1 MRLKYL
7 LMILLMAA
15 CTSAPSAPAQI
26 DPPFS
31 SPGSVGTSP
40 HVYPVEMGWFNGK
53 PVQYYNMGT
62 NTPLNPEDPSRAMV
76 ARVWAFVTGT
86 NADGTP
92 ITLEG
97 QSNLF
102 DTTVGDPGYSDL
114 WQPFFVAPPPD
125 YAPDTIKSEDA
136 LTASGLAVEKQP
148 MFVNC
153 PIVPAG
159 SSLADS
165 DKPLKTAWVRGEQ
178 VSYFDF
184 GATSATPGKMY
195 AFVTGFDSDGEPQ
208 LVSGQHF
215 VFDSTRTESGYSDF
229 WIVQWVI
236 VDAAYKADT
245 VRSVADI
252 KYDIEPSSIVVNYPH
267 R

>member
-1 MRLKYL
+1 MRLRYL
-7 LMILLMAA
+7 LVFLLAAA

-31 SPGSVGTSP
+31 PSGFVGTSP
-40 HVYPVEMGWFNGK
+40 HVYPVETGWFDGK
-53 PVQYYNMGT
+53 PVQYYSMGT
-62 NTPLNPEDPSRAMV
+62 NTPLNPEDPSRVMV
-76 ARVWAFVTGT
+76 GRVWAFVTGT

-148 MFVNC
+148 VFVNC

-236 VDAAYKADT
+236 VDAAYKTDT
-245 VRSVADI
+245 IRSVADI
-252 KYDIEPSSIVVNYPH
+252 KHEIRPSTLVVNYPH